1 MQAAYPMYNQPE
13 TQHWVDQWWQ
23 AIATE
28 LQNQGINAPAEL
40 IQPADYYAHWQADD
54 LLLSQTCGYP
64 LTHDLAGKVQYLMT
78 PCYDTPY
85 NEGANYCSLVLVH
98 EDSQAETF
106 EDLKGLRFAFNSV
119 DSQSGYNCLRFRLE
133 EQGVGQQ
140 GHADYFGDM
149 LVSGGH
155 RQSLAMVQSGQAE
168 TCAIDSV
175 TFALLAKHV
184 PQAVAGLRVVMT
196 TPLVPGLPFITSL
209 ATNPQIA
216 DTLRQ
221 AITQVQQIP
230 AMQAC
235 MQQLLIKDWQ
245 VLELS
250 EYDVLKR

>member
-23 AIATE
+23 AISTE
-28 LQNQGINAPAEL
+28 LQQRGINAPAEL
-40 IQPADYYAHWQADD
+40 TQPADYYAHWQADD

-106 EDLKGLRFAFNSV
+106 EDLKGQRFAFNSV
-119 DSQSGYNCLRFRLE
+119 DSQSGYNCLRFRLA
-133 EQGVGQQ
+133 EQGVGEQ

-155 RQSLAMVQSGQAE
+155 RQSLAMVQTGQADL
-168 TCAIDSV
+168 CACDSV
-175 TFALLAKHV
+175 TFALLAKHA
-184 PQAVAGLRVVMT
+184 PEHVASLKVVAT
-196 TPLVPGLPFITSL
+196 TRQMPGLPLITSSHTSA
-209 ATNPQIA
+209 ATAEQLRVAVRTVQA
-216 DTLRQ
+216 DP
-221 AITQVQQIP
+221 AVQECLSN
-230 AMQAC
+230 M
-235 MQQLLIKDWQ
+235 LIKDWQ
-245 VLELS
+245 VLPLS
-250 EYDVLKR
+250 AYDVLK